1 MPEGPE
7 AQTIVTGLRPLIGAV
22 IQSVHLGRR
31 DFLKTGRPGDLQRLR
46 GVRLADVTRRGKCV
60 LLHLDGMR
68 LLLQLGMAG
77 RVSIAPAEEPLAP
90 HTHLV
95 LALGDGREIRYANAR
110 RIAAGVHLLAGE
122 QQGPAA
128 LMGPE
133 ATEISA
139 AEFISRVGRRKAPI
153 KAVLLNQSVL
163 AGVGNIYSDEALF
176 RAGIRPGC
184 RADRLTADRLRRL
197 HRAVR
202 GVLAEAIR
210 AGGSTIKGA
219 NPYAGAG
226 GELGEFTLRHRVYG
240 RYGQKCRTCGS
251 ILRRAQIAGRTS
263 TFCPTCQS

>member
-7 AQTIVTGLRPLIGAV
+7 AQTIVTGLRPLIGAI
-22 IQSVHLGRR
+22 IQSVHLGRK
-31 DFLKTGRPGDLQRLR
+31 DFLKTGRPGDLQHLCGGRL
-46 GVRLADVTRRGKCV
+46 VDVSRRGKCV
-60 LLHLDGMR
+60 VLHIESRR

-77 RVSIAPAEEPLAP
+77 RVNISAAEDPLAG

-110 RIAAGVHLLAGE
+110 RIAAGVHLLEGDR
-122 QQGPAA
+122 QGPAA
-128 LMGPE
+128 GMGPE
-133 ATEISA
+133 ATQITA
-139 AEFISRVGRRKAPI
+139 TEFISRVGRRKAPI

-176 RAGIRPGC
+176 RAGIRPGR
-184 RADRLTADRLRRL
+184 RADRLNADRLRRL

-226 GELGEFTLRHRVYG
+226 GELGKFTLRHKVYG
-240 RYGQKCRTCGS
+240 RYGQKCRACGDT
-251 ILRRAQIAGRTS
+251 LRRTQIGGRTS